1 MEEAGA
7 GLDGVVKVVVC
18 LPSILPSSFLPSFLS
33 LPEGNFVS
41 VHGLY
46 VHVKTGIPERRA
58 QYAGVCKGV

>member
-1 MEEAGA
+1 LEEAGA

-18 LPSILPSSFLPSFLS
+18 LPSFRPSLLYRTAIL
-33 LPEGNFVS
+33 VS

-46 VHVKTGIPERRA
+46 VHVKTGIPKRRA